1 MSSFVPSAA
10 QLLGRILLSIIFI
23 LGGIAKLT
31 APGPTIASIGASGL
45 PVPELAYYVSVLV
58 ELGGGLLILFGFQT
72 RLAALVLAAWCVVTG
87 VIFHYH
93 PGDQGQM
100 IHYMK
105 NLAMAGGFLQLFVAG
120 AGAWSV
126 DALLRRKAA

>member
-1 MSSFVPSAA
+1 MSASLASAA

-23 LGGIAKLT
+23 VGGLGKLGAHNAT
-31 APGPTIASIGASGL
+31 VGYIGSGGL
-45 PVPELAYYVSVLV
+45 PMPELAYWVSVVV
-58 ELGGGLLILFGFQT
+58 ELGGGLLVLFGFQA
-72 RLAALVLAAWCVVTG
+72 RLSALMLAGWCVVTG

-100 IHYMK
+100 INYMK
-105 NLAMAGGFLQLFVAG
+105 NLAIAGGFLQIFAVG

-126 DALLRRKAA
+126 DALLRRRTV